1 MYDESFARRIDIAIN
16 KIGGE
21 KVVNAKLNLSA
32 PTLGRW
38 KDGTSDPKMSNMVA
52 FAQTAG
58 VSLDWLLTGVGE
70 PNLEYTANIP
80 ANDDE
85 YDYVPAYSNVRAS
98 AGHGVFNDDIQPT
111 TYLAFR
117 KDWLN
122 GRGLKVKDL
131 VIIFTDGDS
140 MSPTIPDG
148 STLVIDRSRNYP
160 KDGKI
165 YVIRIDDRLYVKRV
179 QWILNGGLRLISDNK
194 FYEPL
199 DISRSELEQG
209 NIEVIGQIIHTSH
222 DYP

>member
-1 MYDESFARRIDIAIN
+1 
-16 KIGGE
+16 
-21 KVVNAKLNLSA
+21 
-32 PTLGRW
+32 
-38 KDGTSDPKMSNMVA
+38 
-52 FAQTAG
+52 
-58 VSLDWLLTGVGE
+58 
-70 PNLEYTANIP
+70 
-80 ANDDE
+80 
-85 YDYVPAYSNVRAS
+85 
-98 AGHGVFNDDIQPT
+98 
-111 TYLAFR
+111 
-117 KDWLN
+117 
-122 GRGLKVKDL
+122 
-131 VIIFTDGDS
+131 

>member
-1 MYDESFARRIDIAIN
+1 MNRKQIGKRLALARERN
-16 KIGGE
+16 
-21 KVVNAKLNLSA
+21 NLSRA
-32 PTLGRW
+32 DVSSRIEIGTTTLQQWEAGNREASIEALE
-38 KDGTSDPKMSNMVA
+38 KI
-52 FAQTAG
+52 AQLYNVTPQYLIFG
-58 VSLDWLLTGVGE
+58 DEETPYIEQLS
-70 PNLEYTANIP
+70 AN
-80 ANDDE
+80 DE
-85 YDYVPAYSNVRAS
+85 YDYVPAYSDVRAS
-98 AGHGVFNDDIQPT
+98 AGHGVFNDDMQPT

-122 GRGLKVKDL
+122 SRSLKVKDL

-148 STLVIDRSRNYP
+148 ATLVIDRSRNYP

>member
-1 MYDESFARRIDIAIN
+1 MNRKQIGKRLVLARERNNLSRADVSSHIEIGTTTLQQWELGNREASIEALE
-16 KIGGE
+16 KI
-21 KVVNAKLNLSA
+21 AKLYNVTPQYLIFGDEETPYIEQLSA
-32 PTLGRW
+32 
-38 KDGTSDPKMSNMVA
+38 N
-52 FAQTAG
+52 
-58 VSLDWLLTGVGE
+58 
-70 PNLEYTANIP
+70 
-80 ANDDE
+80 DE
-85 YDYVPAYSNVRAS
+85 YDYVPAYSDVRAS

-148 STLVIDRSRNYP
+148 ATLVIDRSRNNP